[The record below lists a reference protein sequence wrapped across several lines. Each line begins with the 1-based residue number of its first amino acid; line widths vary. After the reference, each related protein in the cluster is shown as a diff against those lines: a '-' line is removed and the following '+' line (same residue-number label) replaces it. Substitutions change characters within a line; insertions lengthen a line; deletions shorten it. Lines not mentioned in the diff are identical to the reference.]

1 MLTNE
6 PRDQERPIY
15 HSIYQYRVV
24 GIYDRPVNSRGL
36 QISKCPFMDD
46 KRFLTVD
53 DTERKLEVERL
64 RQQEEQSW
72 RVLHSAPIG
81 CAAVQPDGQILTVNA
96 TLSQMLG
103 YSEVELIGMSF
114 LYIAH
119 SKDRKESQQIL
130 DALMNGEVERHQS
143 TKRYIKKSGQ
153 VVNVSVH
160 FDALCDQSGKPRML
174 IAQLEDLDRRRKAE
188 EEVQQQWERMTQ
200 INRLSMLAETAERIA
215 HEINQPL
222 TAIATYAQASRRL
235 LSNPTCDK
243 NDLRDALD
251 KIDQQA
257 LRAGEVIR
265 QLRALKLV
273 HEGD

>member
-1 MLTNE
+1 MS
-6 PRDQERPIY
+6 PC
-15 HSIYQYRVV
+15 
-24 GIYDRPVNSRGL
+24 
-36 QISKCPFMDD
+36 ISM
-46 KRFLTVD
+46 
-53 DTERKLEVERL
+53 
-64 RQQEEQSW
+64 
-72 RVLHSAPIG
+72 
-81 CAAVQPDGQILTVNA
+81 
-96 TLSQMLG
+96 
-103 YSEVELIGMSF
+103 
-114 LYIAH
+114 
-119 SKDRKESQQIL
+119 
-130 DALMNGEVERHQS
+130 
-143 TKRYIKKSGQ
+143 
-153 VVNVSVH
+153 
-160 FDALCDQSGKPRML
+160 QSGKPSML

-188 EEVQQQWERMTQ
+188 EEAQQQWERMTQ

-243 NDLRDALD
+243 NDLRDVLD